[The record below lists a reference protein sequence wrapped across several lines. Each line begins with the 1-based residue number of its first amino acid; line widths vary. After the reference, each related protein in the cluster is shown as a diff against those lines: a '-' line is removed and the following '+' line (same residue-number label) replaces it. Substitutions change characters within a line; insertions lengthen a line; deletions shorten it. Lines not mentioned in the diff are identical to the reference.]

1 MSAEDY
7 RRYANECFMIAG
19 TVNDSQ
25 QRLWLVGMAQ
35 LWSRLAE
42 QAEKNAA
49 ADLVYETP
57 SLRPAV
63 QQTQQQQQIQS
74 KKDE

>member
-1 MSAEDY
+1 LWGRSTILSKGYGSSAWRSFGHDWL
-7 RRYANECFMIAG
+7 NK
-19 TVNDSQ
+19 
-25 QRLWLVGMAQ
+25 QRT
-35 LWSRLAE
+35 
-42 QAEKNAA
+42 